1 MEVFCKRKSD
11 TTSLESTKSAWMD
24 KLFTKSALIRLVIR
38 VIRKMNV
45 KLTLNRYILLRLA

>member
-1 MEVFCKRKSD
+1 MSRMECGQSINKQLKSFQSGKR
-11 TTSLESTKSAWMD
+11 AWMN

-45 KLTLNRYILLRLA
+45 LNVEVTL